1 MPVYLF
7 WKNFPPSTP
16 LLEPPRLFF
25 EEIFQP
31 SPFIRDPFFEK
42 WTIFYVYIAKQHA
55 KMVLFKE
62 LFAIFKLS
70 FDFTPFMLRGKL
82 VSLPISRIL
91 R

>member
-7 WKNFPPSTP
+7 WKTFPPSTP

-25 EEIFQP
+25 EENLQP
-31 SPFIRDPFFEK
+31 SPFIRAPYFEK
-42 WTIFYVYIAKQHA
+42 LTIFSAYIAKHHA

-62 LFAIFKLS
+62 FFAIITLS
-70 FDFTPFMLRGKL
+70 FDFTPFMVKGKL